1 MFLYDFPN
9 LLAIFIVII
18 VCFRIGLIPLWLSFF
33 LGLFAILLIFW
44 SAKKIE
50 PSSEIPFAK
59 DVNFASL
66 NDGLTE
72 PLYSSI
78 TNSGDELQI
87 KAQQIVT
94 TERKD
99 TALIKSASVKILSE
113 NRPDVFLSSDK
124 ALLNKSKKNLIF
136 IDNVLLETE
145 DKIEITASK
154 ISVSLDTTLIQA
166 NGPVKGIFSNNNV
179 KAGQLE
185 IFKENNSPD
194 LVISFTKGVEM
205 VYSGY

>member
-1 MFLYDFPN
+1 MSTLQISYSNTIFYLKLFL
-9 LLAIFIVII
+9 
-18 VCFRIGLIPLWLSFF
+18 FF
-33 LGLFAILLIFW
+33 LGLLAIILIFW

-50 PSSEIPFAK
+50 PSTEIPFAI
-59 DVNFASL
+59 DMDFASL

-87 KAQQIVT
+87 KAQQIVA

-113 NRPDVFLSSDK
+113 NRPGVFLSSDK
-124 ALLNKSKKNLIF
+124 ALLNKNEKNLIF

-205 VYSGY
+205 IYSGY

>member
-1 MFLYDFPN
+1 MSTLQISYSNTIFYLKLFL
-9 LLAIFIVII
+9 
-18 VCFRIGLIPLWLSFF
+18 FF
-33 LGLFAILLIFW
+33 LGLLAIILIFW

-50 PSSEIPFAK
+50 PSTEIPFAK
-59 DVNFASL
+59 DVDFTSL
-66 NDGLTE
+66 NDGLIE

-87 KAQQIVT
+87 QAQQIVA

-99 TALIKSASVKILSE
+99 TALIKSVSLKIFSE
-113 NRPDVFLSSDK
+113 NRPGIFLSSEK
-124 ALLNKSKKNLIF
+124 ALLNKDEKNLIF
-136 IDNVLLETE
+136 IDNVVLETE

-154 ISVSLDTTLIQA
+154 ISVSLDTTLIRA

-205 VYSGY
+205 IYSGY